1 MPVLLLIR
9 QQLVG
14 CVRSLGKCTHRV
26 LGSCGEPI
34 QTVCYL
40 LLHEKA
46 TTSLRII
53 CYTRGSQPGYS
64 TRMTGYI
71 PVSQE
76 SVDLTALSHINILKT
91 NFLTSTFDLLVR
103 FATGNIQSLSFS
115 VLEFFL
121 DKTDGWVQGVNV

>member
-1 MPVLLLIR
+1 
-9 QQLVG
+9 
-14 CVRSLGKCTHRV
+14 
-26 LGSCGEPI
+26 
-34 QTVCYL
+34 
-40 LLHEKA
+40 
-46 TTSLRII
+46 
-53 CYTRGSQPGYS
+53 
-64 TRMTGYI
+64 MTGYI